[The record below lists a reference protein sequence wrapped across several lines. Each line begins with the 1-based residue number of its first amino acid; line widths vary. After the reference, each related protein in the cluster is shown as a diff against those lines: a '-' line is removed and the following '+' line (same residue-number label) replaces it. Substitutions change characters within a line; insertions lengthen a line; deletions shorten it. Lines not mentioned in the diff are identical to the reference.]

1 MMTWWLVLISR
12 SSRDSA
18 TTGLGK
24 SGYQSLGARLLVIFR
39 DRPCVGKN
47 VNAHSVGL
55 APAEM
60 PLERPPFLLLADAV
74 LHADPRGGLPSARL
88 APGVV
93 LAQRYFVLRLAWR
106 CLVLVGE
113 VVGQAPVSLVDLR
126 LDLRMQTQLLG
137 DAFGRIAVW
146 SCILPGRSAPDHSR
160 RPEPSLM
167 VAVLAVFCFFLWM
180 AQVTVGRET
189 P

>member
-1 MMTWWLVLISR
+1 MGNYMKLKPLV
-12 SSRDSA
+12 
-18 TTGLGK
+18 
-24 SGYQSLGARLLVIFR
+24 
-39 DRPCVGKN
+39 VGKN

-55 APAEM
+55 APAEV

-74 LHADPRGGLPSARL
+74 LHADPRGGLPSTRL
-88 APGVV
+88 APGGV

-137 DAFGRIAVW
+137 DAFGAHRGLVVHSAG
-146 SCILPGRSAPDHSR
+146 PGGPGPQQAAR
-160 RPEPSLM
+160 R
-167 VAVLAVFCFFLWM
+167 
-180 AQVTVGRET
+180 R
-189 P
+189 